1 MRKFMIT
8 VNGAT
13 YEVDVEEVG
22 GRTDRCARPCGCSR
36 GGCACSCCSHCAG
49 EGCCSCCCAH
59 RYCGW

>member
-22 GRTDRCARPCGCSR
+22 GAQTAAPVRAAAPVAAAKTI
-36 GGCACSCCSHCAG
+36 
-49 EGCCSCCCAH
+49 
-59 RYCGW
+59 

>member
-22 GRTDRCARPCGCSR
+22 GAQTAAPSVRLLPWRLRL
-36 GGCACSCCSHCAG
+36 
-49 EGCCSCCCAH
+49 
-59 RYCGW
+59 